1 MERHSKTF
9 FSIIT
14 PVYNREETISKAITS
29 VLEQTFADFEMLII
43 DDGSTDATLEMVQSF
58 SDNRIKIMKTPKND
72 GAAAARNLGIQAA
85 NGSYIS
91 FLDSDDFYQPDFL
104 QESFNILEKSSEK
117 IGFMWTGLLWNE
129 NNTIKQEFWEPK
141 FNTSS
146 YITFLN
152 SLHIGTNSGIT
163 VKREVFDVCGYFDE
177 NLKAAED
184 TDFFLRITQQFDYKY
199 SPKYLIT
206 INRDGKDRLSKDLKK
221 NAEAY
226 SIIFPKHKNT
236 IDTSKVLQKK
246 YYYKMMWLS
255 FYLPNKKLGSNYFI
269 FLVKNNLISFKSLLI
284 YFNYLF
290 LPLRQASYIHR
301 KISILK

>member
-1 MERHSKTF
+1 MEGHYKTF

-14 PVYNREETISKAITS
+14 PVYNREDTISKAITS
-29 VLEQTFADFEMLII
+29 VLEQTFVDFEMLII
-43 DDGSTDATLEMVQSF
+43 DDGSTDATLEVVQSF
-58 SDNRIKIMKTPKND
+58 FDNRIKILKTPKNG
-72 GAAAARNLGIQAA
+72 GAAAARNIGIQAA
-85 NGSYIS
+85 NGNYIS

-104 QESFNILEKSSEK
+104 QESFDILEKSSCK

-129 NNTIKQEFWEPK
+129 KDNIKKEFWKPK

-163 VKREVFDVCGYFDE
+163 IKRKVFEICGYFDE

-184 TDFFLRITQQFDYKY
+184 TDFFLRITQQFDYTF
-199 SPKYLIT
+199 SSKYLIT
-206 INRDGKDRLSKDLKK
+206 INRDGKDRLSKDFKK

-226 SIIFPKHKNT
+226 MVIFPKHRHI
-236 IDTSKVLQKK
+236 IDSSKLLQKK

-255 FYLPNKKLGSNYFI
+255 FYLPNKKMATNYFF
-269 FLVKNNLISFKSLLI
+269 FLVINRLINLKSLCIFLI
-284 YFNYLF
+284 YFF
-290 LPLRQASYIHR
+290 LPLKKASFVHR
-301 KISILK
+301 KIST

>member
-1 MERHSKTF
+1 MEGHYKPF

-14 PVYNREETISKAITS
+14 PVFNRVDTISNEITS
-29 VLEQTFADFEMLII
+29 VLEQTFVDFEMLII
-43 DDGSTDATLEMVQSF
+43 DDGSTDATLEIVQSF
-58 SDNRIKIMKTPKND
+58 FDNRIKIFKTPKNG
-72 GAAAARNLGIQAA
+72 GAAAARNIGIQEA
-85 NGSYIS
+85 NGNYIS

-104 QESFNILEKSSEK
+104 QESFDILEKSSEK

-129 NNTIKQEFWEPK
+129 KDNIKMEFWEPK

-163 VKREVFDVCGYFDE
+163 VKRKVFEICGYFDE

-184 TDFFLRITQQFDYKY
+184 TDFFLRITQQFDYTF
-199 SPKYLIT
+199 SSKYLIT

-226 SIIFPKHKNT
+226 KVIFPKHRHI
-236 IDTSKVLQKK
+236 IDSSKLLQKK

-255 FYLPNKKLGSNYFI
+255 FYLPNKKIASNYFF
-269 FLVKNNLISFKSLLI
+269 FLVNNRLINLKSLCIFLI
-284 YFNYLF
+284 YFF
-290 LPLRQASYIHR
+290 LPLKKASFVHR
-301 KISILK
+301 KIST